1 MGLGWSVEHP
11 TVSEQAIRSAA
22 KTSVLV
28 VGLRF
33 FFSAKFGLAKFVLPQ
48 ATEFRV
54 DGVLRNRLMRVMVGH
69 LLLLSSA

>member
-33 FFSAKFGLAKFVLPQ
+33 FCSVKFALAKFVLP
-48 ATEFRV
+48 FGKV
-54 DGVLRNRLMRVMVGH
+54 HGMGH
-69 LLLLSSA
+69 STDC